1 MAAQKQDKQEEK
13 VNSKTKCL
21 ITATGIF
28 FGIMAAV
35 HAKDND
41 EDRRIFSTLP
51 GSIYPLQGYRSQRLS
66 LKCSGSTAMAS

>member
-28 FGIMAAV
+28 FWYNGRCAR
-35 HAKDND
+35 
-41 EDRRIFSTLP
+41 E
-51 GSIYPLQGYRSQRLS
+51 G
-66 LKCSGSTAMAS
+66 